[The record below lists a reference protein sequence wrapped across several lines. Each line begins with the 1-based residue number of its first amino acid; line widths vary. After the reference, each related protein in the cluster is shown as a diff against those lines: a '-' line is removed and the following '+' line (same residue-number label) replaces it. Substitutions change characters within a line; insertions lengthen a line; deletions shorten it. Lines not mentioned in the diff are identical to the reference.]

1 MPYLQ
6 INDKQVQLRPGET
19 RIGVGGQVEVRL
31 PGPTTG
37 AGPLLA
43 IVEVGRDNHVAVR
56 RATADAMVRV
66 NGVLLGAEPTPL
78 LHGDKIEVAG
88 TELYYGDDRKGGS
101 TQFITAANVPDM
113 ARLRVAVP
121 PRATAITGGRVISL
135 VDGREYTVGA
145 GLVFGRDASCDV
157 VIASSEVSRRHAE
170 IVAGDAGYVVTD
182 NSTNG
187 LFVNG
192 ERVEGMQ
199 ILGRADILRIG
210 PEEFRFYADAAA
222 PEAVASPPA
231 PVGPAKSAPAPSSP
245 PVGPAAAGERA
256 VSPPPIKEA
265 EAAGEPGEAEAAA
278 APSRAPRGA
287 IATLVVVSAG
297 VLKGEIYPVKSIL
310 AHLGRGEH
318 NDVIVPEE
326 SISDSHAKLQR
337 RDGVWYVTDVGS
349 TNGTYVAGRRIAA
362 EERLGQTAEIRL
374 GGVKL
379 SFEAVVTEPATGPRG
394 ATRELAG
401 AALPEPPRR
410 APPAPRPAAV
420 VGERAAASAQ
430 GRGGAA
436 QPARRDASI
445 AARAGEGRPS
455 GTSSQSRTPWGW
467 VLLVAAAVA
476 AVATFYFTKVR

>member
-31 PGPTTG
+31 PGPATG

-43 IVEVGRDNHVAVR
+43 IVELGRDNHVAVR
-56 RATADAMVRV
+56 RAAADAVVRV

-121 PRATAITGGRVISL
+121 PRATAVTGGRVISL
-135 VDGREYTVGA
+135 VDGREYTVGS
-145 GLVFGRDASCDV
+145 GLVFGRDATCNV

-170 IVAGDAGYVVTD
+170 IVAGNAGYVVTD
-182 NSTNG
+182 SSTNG

-210 PEEFRFYADAAA
+210 PEEFRFYADAVPLQAVQSQPAQAGAAKGAA
-222 PEAVASPPA
+222 PSPAPPIASPPA
-231 PVGPAKSAPAPSSP
+231 
-245 PVGPAAAGERA
+245 GERL
-256 VSPPPIKEA
+256 VGEPPIKEV
-265 EAAGEPGEAEAAA
+265 EAADEPGEAEAASA
-278 APSRAPRGA
+278 STRVPRGA
-287 IATLVVVSAG
+287 IATLLVVSGG
-297 VLKGEIYPVKSIL
+297 VLKDEIYPVNSIL

-318 NDVIVPEE
+318 NNVIIPEE
-326 SISDSHAKLQR
+326 SVSDSHAKLQR
-337 RDGVWYVTDVGS
+337 RDGVWYITDVGS
-349 TNGTYVAGRRIAA
+349 TNGTYVAGRRITA
-362 EERLGQTAEIRL
+362 EERLGQTGDIRL

-379 SFEAVVTEPATGPRG
+379 SFEAVATEPSTGPRG
-394 ATRELAG
+394 ATREMTP
-401 AALPEPPRR
+401 AAPPEVPRR
-410 APPAPRPAAV
+410 APPAPRP
-420 VGERAAASAQ
+420 VGVGDRAAAPPQ
-430 GRGGAA
+430 GRGAAA
-436 QPARRDASI
+436 QPGRREASPG
-445 AARAGEGRPS
+445 RVGEMKGGISPS
-455 GTSSQSRTPWGW
+455 ESRSPWGW
-467 VLLVAAAVA
+467 LLVVAAAVA
-476 AVATFYFTKVR
+476 AAATFYFTKVR

>member
-31 PGPTTG
+31 PGPATG

-43 IVEVGRDNHVAVR
+43 IVELGRDNHVTVR
-56 RATADAMVRV
+56 RAAADAVVRV
-66 NGVLLGAEPTPL
+66 NGVVLGAEPTPL

-113 ARLRVAVP
+113 ARFRAGVP
-121 PRATAITGGRVISL
+121 PRATAVTGGRVISL
-135 VDGREYTVGA
+135 VDGREYTVGP

-182 NSTNG
+182 SSTNG

-210 PEEFRFYADAAA
+210 PEEFRFYADAA
-222 PEAVASPPA
+222 PLEAVASPPA
-231 PVGPAKSAPAPSSP
+231 QAGAAKSAPAS
-245 PVGPAAAGERA
+245 PAAPVAPPPAGERLVA
-256 VSPPPIKEA
+256 APPIKEV
-265 EAAGEPGEAEAAA
+265 ERTDEPGEVEAESA
-278 APSRAPRGA
+278 STRVPRGA
-287 IATLVVVSAG
+287 IATLLVVSGG
-297 VLKGEIYPVKSIL
+297 VLKDEMYPVNSIL

-318 NDVIVPEE
+318 NDVIIPEE

-337 RDGVWYVTDVGS
+337 RDGVWYISDVGS
-349 TNGTYVAGRRIAA
+349 TNGTYVAGRRITA
-362 EERLGQTAEIRL
+362 EERLGQTGDIRL

-379 SFEAVVTEPATGPRG
+379 SFAAVATEPSTGPRG
-394 ATRELAG
+394 ATREMT
-401 AALPEPPRR
+401 AAAPPEPPRR
-410 APPAPRPAAV
+410 APPAPRPAG
-420 VGERAAASAQ
+420 VGDRAAAPAQ
-430 GRGGAA
+430 GRGAAA
-436 QPARRDASI
+436 QPGRREASPG
-445 AARAGEGRPS
+445 RAGEMKGGRSPS
-455 GTSSQSRTPWGW
+455 ESRSPWGW
-467 VLLVAAAVA
+467 LLVVAAAVA
-476 AVATFYFTKVR
+476 AAATFYFTKVR

>member
-56 RATADAMVRV
+56 RATADAVVRV

-182 NSTNG
+182 SSTNG

-222 PEAVASPPA
+222 PEAAASPPA
-231 PVGPAKSAPAPSSP
+231 QVGPAKSAPSSP
-245 PVGPAAAGERA
+245 PPGRPGAAGERP
-256 VSPPPIKEA
+256 VGQPPIKEV
-265 EAAGEPGEAEAAA
+265 ETAGDTGEAEAVA

-287 IATLVVVSAG
+287 IATLVVVSGG

-318 NDVIVPEE
+318 NDVIIPEE

-337 RDGVWYVTDVGS
+337 RDGVWYITDVGS
-349 TNGTYVAGRRIAA
+349 TNGTYVAGRRITA

-379 SFEAVVTEPATGPRG
+379 SFEAVATEPSTGPRG
-394 ATRELAG
+394 ATRELTG
-401 AALPEPPRR
+401 AAPPEAPRR
-410 APPAPRPAAV
+410 APPAPRPAV
-420 VGERAAASAQ
+420 GVGERVAAPAQ

-436 QPARRDASI
+436 QPARREASI
-445 AARAGEGRPS
+445 AARAGEGKA
-455 GTSSQSRTPWGW
+455 GTTSSESRTPWGW
-467 VLLVAAAVA
+467 ILLIAAVVA

>member
-31 PGPTTG
+31 PGPATG
-37 AGPLLA
+37 TGPLLA
-43 IVEVGRDNHVAVR
+43 IVELGRDNHVAVR
-56 RATADAMVRV
+56 RAAADAVVRV

-135 VDGREYTVGA
+135 VDGREYTVGS
-145 GLVFGRDASCDV
+145 GLVFGRDATCDV

-182 NSTNG
+182 SSTNG

-210 PEEFRFYADAAA
+210 PEEFRFYADAAPLEVVA
-222 PEAVASPPA
+222 PQPGQAGAAKVTPASPPA
-231 PVGPAKSAPAPSSP
+231 APVAPL
-245 PVGPAAAGERA
+245 AAGER
-256 VSPPPIKEA
+256 PDGGPPIKEVATAA
-265 EAAGEPGEAEAAA
+265 ELGEAEAASA
-278 APSRAPRGA
+278 STRVPRGA
-287 IATLVVVSAG
+287 IATLLVVSGG
-297 VLKGEIYPVKSIL
+297 VLKDEIYPVNSIL

-318 NDVIVPEE
+318 NDVIIPEE
-326 SISDSHAKLQR
+326 SVSDSHAKLQR
-337 RDGVWYVTDVGS
+337 RDGVWYITDVGS
-349 TNGTYVAGRRIAA
+349 TNGTYVAGRRITA
-362 EERLGQTAEIRL
+362 EERLGQAGDVRL

-379 SFEAVVTEPATGPRG
+379 SFEAVATEPSTGPRG
-394 ATRELAG
+394 ATREMTAPP
-401 AALPEPPRR
+401 LPEAPRR
-410 APPAPRPAAV
+410 APPAPRS
-420 VGERAAASAQ
+420 VGVGDRAAAPAQ
-430 GRGGAA
+430 GRGAAA
-436 QPARRDASI
+436 QSGRRE
-445 AARAGEGRPS
+445 AAVSGRAGEVKGGIPRS
-455 GTSSQSRTPWGW
+455 ESRSPWGW
-467 VLLVAAAVA
+467 LLVAAAVA
-476 AVATFYFTKVR
+476 AAATFYFTKVR